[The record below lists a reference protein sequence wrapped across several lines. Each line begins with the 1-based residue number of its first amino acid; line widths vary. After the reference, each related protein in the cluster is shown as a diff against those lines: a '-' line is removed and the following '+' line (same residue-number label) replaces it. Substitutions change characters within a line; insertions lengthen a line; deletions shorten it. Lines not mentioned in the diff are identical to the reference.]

1 MVVSNVFIHSDFYSL
16 FCVLTTVSCIVV
28 FYSVFSILGILGTLG
43 TLDIS
48 SHKEVLMAKHK
59 KAERKKEIDRRR
71 KRKKERLKEKA
82 KEQAQQ
88 RGGRSPA

>member
-1 MVVSNVFIHSDFYSL
+1 LGFFILSTDYCILYADFCFL
-16 FCVLTTVSCIVV
+16 FCLC
-28 FYSVFSILGILGTLG
+28 FSILGTLG
-43 TLDIS
+43 IS

-82 KEQAQQ
+82 KEQGQH
-88 RGGRSPA
+88 RGGHSPA